1 VYVKIFGFIIILF
14 ISWLLTGYIRIYAL
28 KHEVLDVP
36 NERSSHT
43 AVTPRGGGLAIVLLF
58 LGGTAALTVG
68 GLLPVKFMIALAGGG
83 ALIAGVG
90 WLDDQINLSAMLR
103 AAVHLVAAVWALYWL
118 GGMPDLELGFTRLP
132 LHLFGTILAVIIMVW
147 LINLYNFMDGIDGLA
162 GTEAICVSVIGGLFL
177 AGSGHLN
184 LAWACFILAL
194 SCAGFLIWNWPPAK
208 IFMGDVGS
216 AFLGYTFAV
225 LAVASEN
232 TKAMPLLVWVVLLGV
247 FITDATITLIRRIL
261 REERWYEAHR
271 THAYQYAVQAGFSHK
286 QVTVAVLVLNLGL
299 GIIAKFMLIWPQW
312 LLGIAVVTFG
322 ALVWLQVLAVRHF
335 AKSKMPDKRS
345 VSF

>member
-1 VYVKIFGFIIILF
+1 MVLPWCLILPV
-14 ISWLLTGYIRIYAL
+14 SWLLTGSVRHYAL
-28 KHEVLDVP
+28 RKRILDIP

-43 AVTPRGGGLAIVLLF
+43 IVTPRGGGLAIVVLF
-58 LGGTAALTVG
+58 LVGTAVLTVG
-68 GLLPVKFMIALAGGG
+68 GLLPVKFMIVLVGGG

-90 WLDDQINLSAMLR
+90 WLDDQRNISAVLR
-103 AAVHLVAAVWALYWL
+103 AVVHLAAAVWALYWL
-118 GGMPDLELGFTRLP
+118 GGMPYLELGVVRLP
-132 LHLFGTILAVIIMVW
+132 LHLFGSILAVIGIVW
-147 LINLYNFMDGIDGLA
+147 LTNLYNFMDGIDGLA
-162 GTEAICVSVIGGLFL
+162 GTEAICVSVVGGFFL

-184 LAWACFILAL
+184 LALVYFMLAL

-225 LAVASEN
+225 LAVVSEN
-232 TKAMPLLVWVVLLGV
+232 TKAMPLLVWAVLLGV

-261 REERWYEAHR
+261 RGERWYEAHR

-299 GIIAKFMLIWPQW
+299 GIIANFMLVWPRW
-312 LLGIAVVTFG
+312 LLGIAVVSFG
-322 ALVWLQVLAVRHF
+322 ALVWLQVLSVQHF
-335 AKSKMPDKRS
+335 TRMKMSDNRS
-345 VSF
+345 VGF